1 MKIDIGEVLTD
12 SWQMTWKHKVLW
24 IYGFAIGLMT
34 SILFPLFFIP
44 VLLPFL
50 MENSRSNLIPL
61 AWLGG
66 YVIVISVFVLAMYPV
81 SVLTQTSLTLGILGF
96 ERQNEN
102 LPIVDMMKM
111 GLPFF
116 WRVLGLMLLY
126 SIGVTLIILMLQ
138 GIMMLV
144 TILTFGL
151 GMFCVM
157 PLMLLIYPALYLAIV
172 WMEQAM
178 NGIIID
184 NQSVMEAARQGW
196 YLIRN
201 NLLVFGLMALVIY
214 FGVGMVV
221 GAVMMPLMT
230 PMFILPIGFME
241 NTPNWTI
248 LVIALL
254 GMLVLAPLFALV
266 SGWAMA
272 FTKSAWVF
280 TYLRLTRAPSE
291 PQPVL
296 QVAPA

>member
-1 MKIDIGEVLTD
+1 
-12 SWQMTWKHKVLW
+12 
-24 IYGFAIGLMT
+24 
-34 SILFPLFFIP
+34 
-44 VLLPFL
+44 
-50 MENSRSNLIPL
+50 
-61 AWLGG
+61 
-66 YVIVISVFVLAMYPV
+66 
-81 SVLTQTSLTLGILGF
+81 
-96 ERQNEN
+96 
-102 LPIVDMMKM
+102 
-111 GLPFF
+111 
-116 WRVLGLMLLY
+116 MLLY
-126 SIGVTLIILMLQ
+126 SIAVTLIILMLQ

-196 YLIRN
+196 HLIRN

-221 GAVMMPLMT
+221 GALMMPLMT
-230 PMFILPIGFME
+230 PMFILPFGFME

-280 TYLRLTRAPSE
+280 TYLRLTRPPSE

-296 QVAPA
+296 QAAPA

>member
-24 IYGFAIGLMT
+24 IYGLAFGLMI

-50 MENSRSNLIPL
+50 IENFKSSFIPL
-61 AWLGG
+61 ALLGG
-66 YVIVISVFVLAMYPV
+66 YVIVISVFILALYPV
-81 SVLTQTSLTLGILGF
+81 NVLTQVSLTLGILGF
-96 ERQNEN
+96 ERENAN

-126 SIGVTLIILMLQ
+126 SMGVTVIMLMIQ
-138 GIMMLV
+138 GVVMLV

-151 GMFCVM
+151 GMFCMM
-157 PLMLLIYPALYLAIV
+157 PFMFLTYPALYLVIV

-184 NQSVMEAARQGW
+184 DQSVMEAARQGW

-221 GAVMMPLMT
+221 GAMMMPLMT

-254 GMLVLAPLFALV
+254 GMLVLAPLYALL

-280 TYLRLTRAPSE
+280 TYLRLTRSTNE
-291 PQPVL
+291 SQPLL
-296 QVAPA
+296 QATPA